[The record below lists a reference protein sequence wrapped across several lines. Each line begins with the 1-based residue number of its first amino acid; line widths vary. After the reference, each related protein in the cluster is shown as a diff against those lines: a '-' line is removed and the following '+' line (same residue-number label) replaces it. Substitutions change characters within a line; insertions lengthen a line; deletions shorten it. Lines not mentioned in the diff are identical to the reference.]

1 MTELLDQ
8 VIDAAGGRRRWK
20 RIGQLRAEVRSG
32 GVLMRAKGRASRFRD
47 YELTVSTE
55 EQHGVFEPFPKGDSR
70 GVYDGD
76 SVRVESADGELLEEQ
91 HDPRAEFFGLSGV
104 GKNLRWSDLDA
115 LYFAGYAMWNYL
127 NTPFLFERPGFDVS
141 EGEPLEED
149 GATWRRLDVTFPPE
163 IHTHCREQSFY
174 FDEAGLLRRHD
185 YHPDVVSRHASA
197 AHLCDEHREFGG
209 IVFPT
214 RRRVVPK
221 SPTGHPLPGPR
232 IVWIDLDSVETSGGS
247 HRPA

>member
-1 MTELLDQ
+1 MTDLLEE

-32 GVLMRAKGRASRFRD
+32 GVLMRAKGRSRLFRE
-47 YELTVSTE
+47 YELTASTE
-55 EQHGVFEPFPKGDSR
+55 EQHAVFEPFPKEGSR

-76 SVRVESADGELLEEQ
+76 AVRIESGEGELLAEQ
-91 HDPRAEFFGLSGV
+91 QDPRAEFFGLSGV
-104 GKNLRWSDLDA
+104 AKNLRWSDLDA

-127 NTPFLFERPGFDVS
+127 NAPFLLERPGFEIS
-141 EGEPLEED
+141 EGEPLSED
-149 GATWRRLDVTFPPE
+149 GATWRCLDVVFPE
-163 IHTHCREQSFY
+163 GIHTHCRQQSFY

-185 YHPDVVSRHASA
+185 YHPDVVSRFAGA

-221 SPTGHPLPGPR
+221 GPAGNPLSGPR
-232 IVWIDLDSVETSGGS
+232 IVWIDIDSVEAS
-247 HRPA
+247 